1 MNKLLMVTPDKAP
14 FNEFAL
20 VLEQNDDVELSWAET
35 GQRALDMVSGMSFD
49 LVVVDEKLGDMT
61 GIEFIETLVSV
72 NPMINCAAVSPL
84 PSDEFHEVSEGLG
97 ILAQLPVQPG
107 AKDAKD
113 LLKCLNHLKKRLQP
127 KT

>member
-1 MNKLLMVTPDKAP
+1 MIKLLLATPDKES

-20 VLEQNDDVELSWAET
+20 VLAQNDDVELSWAET
-35 GQRALDMVSGMSFD
+35 GQRALDMVSGTTLD

-84 PSDEFHEVSEGLG
+84 PSGEFHEVSEGLG
-97 ILAQLPVQPG
+97 ILAHLPVQPG
-107 AKDAKD
+107 AKDAED
-113 LLKCLNHLKKRLQP
+113 LLKLLNHLKKLLQP

>member
-1 MNKLLMVTPDKAP
+1 MIKLLLATPDKES

-20 VLEQNDDVELSWAET
+20 VLAQNDDVELSWAET
-35 GQRALDMVSGMSFD
+35 GQKALDMVSGTTLD

-97 ILAQLPVQPG
+97 ILTQLPVQPG
-107 AKDAKD
+107 VKDAED
-113 LLKCLNHLKKRLQP
+113 LLKFLNHLKKLLEP

>member
-97 ILAQLPVQPG
+97 ILAQLPVLPG
-107 AKDAKD
+107 AKDAED
-113 LLKCLNHLKKRLQP
+113 VLKRLNHLKKLLQP

>member
-20 VLEQNDDVELSWAET
+20 VLAQNDDVEVSWAET
-35 GQRALDMVSGMSFD
+35 VQRALDMVSGMSFD

-97 ILAQLPVQPG
+97 ILAQLPVLPG
-107 AKDAKD
+107 AKDAED
-113 LLKCLNHLKKRLQP
+113 VLKRLNHLKKLLQP

>member
-1 MNKLLMVTPDKAP
+1 MIKLLLVTSDKGP

-20 VLEQNDDVELSWAET
+20 ALAPNDDVELSWAET
-35 GQRALDMVSGMSFD
+35 GQRALDRVSGTPVD

-84 PSDEFHEVSEGLG
+84 PSDEFHEASEGLG

-107 AKDAKD
+107 AKDAED
-113 LLKCLNHLKKRLQP
+113 LLEILNHLKKLLQP

>member
-1 MNKLLMVTPDKAP
+1 MIKLLLVTPDKGP

-20 VLEQNDDVELSWAET
+20 ALAHNDDVELSWAES
-35 GQRALDMVSGMSFD
+35 GQRALDMLPNTSLD

-61 GIEFIETLVSV
+61 GMEFIETLVGA

-84 PSDEFHEVSEGLG
+84 PPDEFHEISEGLG

-107 AKDAKD
+107 ANDAEN
-113 LLKCLNHLKKRLQP
+113 LLKLLKHLKNLLQP

>member
-1 MNKLLMVTPDKAP
+1 
-14 FNEFAL
+14 
-20 VLEQNDDVELSWAET
+20 
-35 GQRALDMVSGMSFD
+35 MVSGMSFD

-72 NPMINCAAVSPL
+72 NPMINFAAVSPL

-97 ILAQLPVQPG
+97 ILAQLPVLPG
-107 AKDAKD
+107 AKDSED
-113 LLKCLNHLKKRLQP
+113 VLKRLNHLKKLLQP

>member
-1 MNKLLMVTPDKAP
+1 MIKLLLATPDKES

-20 VLEQNDDVELSWAET
+20 VLAQNDNVELSWAET
-35 GQRALDMVSGMSFD
+35 GQRALDMVSGTTLD

-97 ILAQLPVQPG
+97 ILTQLPVQPG
-107 AKDAKD
+107 VKDAED
-113 LLKCLNHLKKRLQP
+113 LLKFLNHLKKLLEP

>member
-1 MNKLLMVTPDKAP
+1 MIKLLMVTPDTAP
-14 FNEFAL
+14 FNEFASAL
-20 VLEQNDDVELSWAET
+20 AQNDDVEVSWAET
-35 GQRALDMVSGMSFD
+35 GQRALDMVSGSPLD

-72 NPMINCAAVSPL
+72 NPMINCAVVSPL
-84 PSDEFHEVSEGLG
+84 PSDDFHEVSEGLG

-107 AKDAKD
+107 AKDAED
-113 LLKCLNHLKKRLQP
+113 LLKLLNHLKKLLQP

>member
-1 MNKLLMVTPDKAP
+1 MIKLLLVTPEKEP

-20 VLEQNDDVELSWAET
+20 VLAQNDDVEVSWAET
-35 GQRALDMVSGMSFD
+35 GQRALDVVSGTSLD

-61 GIEFIETLVSV
+61 GIEFIKALVSV

-97 ILAQLPVQPG
+97 ILAQLPVLPG
-107 AKDAKD
+107 AKDAED
-113 LLKCLNHLKKRLQP
+113 VLKRLNHLKKLLQP

>member
-1 MNKLLMVTPDKAP
+1 MNKLLMVTPDKAH

-20 VLEQNDDVELSWAET
+20 VLAQNDDVEVSWAET

-84 PSDEFHEVSEGLG
+84 SSDEFHEVSEGLG
-97 ILAQLPVQPG
+97 ILAQLPVLPG
-107 AKDAKD
+107 AKDSED
-113 LLKCLNHLKKRLQP
+113 VLKRLNHLKKLLQP

>member
-1 MNKLLMVTPDKAP
+1 MVTPDKAP

-20 VLEQNDDVELSWAET
+20 VLAQNDDVELSWAET
-35 GQRALDMVSGMSFD
+35 GQRALNMVSGTTLD

-84 PSDEFHEVSEGLG
+84 PSAEFHEVSEGLG

-107 AKDAKD
+107 AKDAED
-113 LLKCLNHLKKRLQP
+113 LLKLLNHLKKLLQP

>member
-1 MNKLLMVTPDKAP
+1 MNKLLIVTPDKAP

-97 ILAQLPVQPG
+97 ILAQLPVLPG
-107 AKDAKD
+107 AKDAED
-113 LLKCLNHLKKRLQP
+113 VLKRLNHLKKLLQP

>member
-1 MNKLLMVTPDKAP
+1 MIKLLLVTPDKGP

-20 VLEQNDDVELSWAET
+20 ALAHNDDVELSWAES
-35 GQRALDMVSGMSFD
+35 GQRALDMLSNTPLD

-61 GIEFIETLVSV
+61 GMEFIETLVSV

-84 PSDEFHEVSEGLG
+84 PSDEFHEDSEGLG

-107 AKDAKD
+107 ANDAEN
-113 LLKCLNHLKKRLQP
+113 LLKLLNHLKKLLQP

>member
-1 MNKLLMVTPDKAP
+1 MIKLLLVTPEKEP

-20 VLEQNDDVELSWAET
+20 VLAQNDDVEVSWAET

-97 ILAQLPVQPG
+97 ILAQLPVLPG
-107 AKDAKD
+107 AKDAED
-113 LLKCLNHLKKRLQP
+113 VLKRLNHLKKLLQP

>member
-20 VLEQNDDVELSWAET
+20 VLAQNDDVEVSWTET

-72 NPMINCAAVSPL
+72 YPMINCAAVSPL

-97 ILAQLPVQPG
+97 ILAQLPVLPG
-107 AKDAKD
+107 AKDAED
-113 LLKCLNHLKKRLQP
+113 VLKRLNHLKKLLQP

>member
-1 MNKLLMVTPDKAP
+1 MIKLLLVTHDRAS

-20 VLEQNDDVELSWAET
+20 VLAQNDDVELSWAGS
-35 GQRALDMVSGMSFD
+35 GQRALDMVSVTALD
-49 LVVVDEKLGDMT
+49 LVVVDEKLDDMT
-61 GIEFIETLVSV
+61 GIEFIEALVSV

-107 AKDAKD
+107 PKDAED
-113 LLKCLNHLKKRLQP
+113 LLKHLNHLKKLLQP

>member
-1 MNKLLMVTPDKAP
+1 MNKLLMVTPDKAH

-20 VLEQNDDVELSWAET
+20 VLAQNDDVEVSWAET

-84 PSDEFHEVSEGLG
+84 SSDEFHEVSEGLG
-97 ILAQLPVQPG
+97 ILAQLPVLPG
-107 AKDAKD
+107 AKDAED
-113 LLKCLNHLKKRLQP
+113 VLKRLNHLKKLLQP

>member
-20 VLEQNDDVELSWAET
+20 VLAQNDDVELSWAET

-97 ILAQLPVQPG
+97 ILAQLPVLPG
-107 AKDAKD
+107 AKDAED
-113 LLKCLNHLKKRLQP
+113 VLKRLNHLKKLLQP